1 MQGTYLCSNQN
12 PAPSFLKPSL
22 SWGGLINKAARNNL
36 RFWCDDVRVCR
47 VDGCFILA
55 VCAQAFSK
63 KAPAERRSCS
73 AMFKP
78 HTSRQLWCHIASPDK
93 VKPTHGPKQQ
103 PSSYIQLQSRL
114 QSHDKKKQKKRS
126 CYKVLFSL
134 ALLALKRH
142 WCFVLQVCEDA
153 FLSCTVMWCR

>member
-22 SWGGLINKAARNNL
+22 SRGAGRGADKQGCTEQSEIL
-36 RFWCDDVRVCR
+36 VRCR
-47 VDGCFILA
+47 PSLSCWWLFYFSSL
-55 VCAQAFSK
+55 CAGVSK
-63 KAPAERRSCS
+63 KAPVERRSCS

-78 HTSRQLWCHIASPDK
+78 HTSRQLGCHIASPDK

-103 PSSYIQLQSRL
+103 PSSYIQLRSRL
-114 QSHDKKKQKKRS
+114 WSHDQKKRS
-126 CYKVLFSL
+126 CYKVLFLL

-142 WCFVLQVCEDA
+142 WCFVSQVCEDA